1 MYRFYYLVDKKNME
15 EKTLKVSE
23 GSICSS
29 LLVRENYIHYYEIG
43 SSMVRALI
51 NNIRDVCSNHT
62 LFLFV
67 RFMLCSRFYILR
79 KEELIMSKFNL
90 TTIKGLFKTA
100 ERLGRKHSPEI
111 LTGLG
116 VAGFITTVVLTVKAT
131 LKIEEILEEEKQKK
145 VEELSKKV
153 ETPDEKYKIEQETKL
168 TKAEIA
174 KAVWKPV
181 LPVAITGLASVG
193 CVIGGISVSMRRTA
207 AFAAAYKISQEALE
221 TYKEETAKAVGEEKA
236 NEITKKANEKAVNS
250 NLNDGVEDTGLGD
263 VTIYDSV
270 VGKKFKSTWNRVEA
284 AVNELNRQ
292 MLEDD
297 YVTLNDFYNIL
308 GVDAVGIGYQIGWTI
323 DAGLLSVKPTSGI
336 DDNDR
341 PFLVLNYCIEPTKI
355 D

>member
-1 MYRFYYLVDKKNME
+1 M
-15 EKTLKVSE
+15 
-23 GSICSS
+23 
-29 LLVRENYIHYYEIG
+29 
-43 SSMVRALI
+43 
-51 NNIRDVCSNHT
+51 
-62 LFLFV
+62 
-67 RFMLCSRFYILR
+67 
-79 KEELIMSKFNL
+79 
-90 TTIKGLFKTA
+90 
-100 ERLGRKHSPEI
+100 
-111 LTGLG
+111 
-116 VAGFITTVVLTVKAT
+116 
-131 LKIEEILEEEKQKK
+131 
-145 VEELSKKV
+145 
-153 ETPDEKYKIEQETKL
+153 
-168 TKAEIA
+168 
-174 KAVWKPV
+174 
-181 LPVAITGLASVG
+181 
-193 CVIGGISVSMRRTA
+193 SMRRTA